1 MNSNQNSVLIAGES
15 WITVKHHL
23 KGIDS
28 FTTTSYGEGVKWVKA
43 AIEEAGFFVEHL
55 PNHDAGIKFPQTVE
69 DLNKYAVV
77 ILSDIGSNTL
87 LLHPE
92 PFHGHKALPNR
103 LEVLK
108 KYVADGGALV
118 MAGGYFSFQG
128 IEAKANYRNTV
139 LQDVLPVLM
148 SDIDDRVEV
157 PQGINPVVVDENHPV
172 MKGLSKEWPIVLGY
186 NRFTAKDD
194 SQVLMSCGDDPFVVM
209 GTLGQGRTMAF
220 ATDVGPHWASPEL
233 VDAKIFADF
242 WAQSMYWLTKKI

>member
-15 WITVKHHL
+15 WITLMQHL
-23 KGIDS
+23 KGNDS

-92 PFHGHKALPNR
+92 TFHGHKALPNR

-128 IEAKANYRNTV
+128 INGAYSELAGKKIFPDYESLPSKTFEEAFESVKNDELGA
-139 LQDVLPVLM
+139 
-148 SDIDDRVEV
+148 RV
-157 PQGINPVVVDENHPV
+157 
-172 MKGLSKEWPIVLGY
+172 IVLY
-186 NRFTAKDD
+186 
-194 SQVLMSCGDDPFVVM
+194 
-209 GTLGQGRTMAF
+209 
-220 ATDVGPHWASPEL
+220 
-233 VDAKIFADF
+233 
-242 WAQSMYWLTKKI
+242 